1 MSHNSFLN
9 NLLYSGKA
17 LPDREK
23 ARKIKILNVF
33 HLIFIVMIPLLGFF
47 YYSIGIIILFKVTI
61 IAAVLMISSL
71 LLLRKT
77 KNMMLV
83 GNYAIAILWATL
95 FILAWNT
102 GAITFEGTIAP
113 SWILNGGLILLAIF
127 FNSYLGGTI
136 WSTIVFIETGLVI
149 YLFRAGF
156 QFPNFI
162 PPEMS
167 AVYSLGSYL
176 ICLLVILAF
185 AFLFEKEK
193 DEILTREVE
202 QSKALKKAKRY
213 IDDILARS
221 PIPTFILDNNHRVI
235 QWNSACEEITG
246 IPTEEII
253 GTEIC
258 EGFRIDDGG
267 SMADI
272 ILGDRDSI
280 RDRYKDAIVS
290 HTETGW
296 FELDMFLPKFKGGK
310 RAIITA
316 APILDNDGTT
326 MGAIQTIQELDAVY
340 TGRGRTGNSYLGR
353 EDESLPDPIFKVDA
367 QGNIIFWNK
376 TCEERFGYESSQM
389 LGSSPLSLV
398 AKQYRPLFKDMI
410 DNVLQGERFVNREWL
425 YQSADGKPIYVLAK
439 AYPISTDDGKAKEC
453 VIVNTDVTDLRIRL
467 KQFRLLA
474 AESKEQL
481 KNLKEEYDLLKKN
494 IATFIRKKEDAAQ
507 K

>member
-1 MSHNSFLN
+1 MSRNSFLN
-9 NLLYSGKA
+9 NLLYSGKS
-17 LPDREK
+17 LPDPEK
-23 ARKIKILNVF
+23 AHKIKILNIF
-33 HLIFIVMIPLLGFF
+33 HLIFIIMIPLLGFF
-47 YYSIGIIILFKVTI
+47 YYYIGIIILFRVAI
-61 IAAVLMISSL
+61 FAAVLMLSSL

-77 KNMMLV
+77 QNMMLV

-95 FILAWNT
+95 FVLAWHT
-102 GAITFEGTIAP
+102 GAITYEGVIAP

-136 WSTIVFIETGLVI
+136 WSTIVFVETGLVI
-149 YLFRAGF
+149 YLFRTGF
-156 QFPNFI
+156 QFPNLM
-162 PPEMS
+162 PPEIS

-176 ICLLVILAF
+176 ICLLVILSF

-193 DEILTREVE
+193 EGLLTREGE
-202 QSKALKKAKRY
+202 QLRALKKAKRY

-221 PIPTFILDNNHRVI
+221 PVPTFILDNNHRVI

-246 IPTEEII
+246 IPAEEVL
-253 GTEIC
+253 GTEIWD
-258 EGFRIDDGG
+258 GFSIDDQG

-326 MGAIQTIQELDAVY
+326 MGAIQTIQELDGAY
-340 TGRGRTGNSYLGR
+340 TGRGTTGDSYLGR
-353 EDESLPDPIFKVDA
+353 GDEFLPDPIFKVDA
-367 QGNIIFWNK
+367 QGNIVFWNK
-376 TCEERFGYESSQM
+376 ACEERFGYESSQM
-389 LGSSPLSLV
+389 LGNSPLSLV
-398 AKQYRPLFKDMI
+398 AKQYRPIFKDMI
-410 DNVLQGERFVNREWL
+410 DNVLLGESFVNREWL

-453 VIVNTDVTDLRIRL
+453 VIVNTDVTDLRL
-467 KQFRLLA
+467 KLRQFRLLA

-494 IATFIRKKEDAAQ
+494 IATFIRKKENVDQ
-507 K
+507 